1 MARTIQ
7 SHDVMTLETRP
18 FDPAEYLD
26 TDEAQAAY
34 LTEALD
40 TADPAL
46 ISDSLAVIARAITA
60 SESLGAVDPAI
71 CEKLNP
77 ELGAVLDAVRALGL
91 RLEAT
96 VAVQLEPAET

>member
-1 MARTIQ
+1 
-7 SHDVMTLETRP
+7 MTLETRP

-46 ISDSLAVIARAITA
+46 ISD
-60 SESLGAVDPAI
+60 SLGAVDPAI

>member
-1 MARTIQ
+1 
-7 SHDVMTLETRP
+7 MTLETRP

-40 TADPAL
+40 TGDPAF
-46 ISDSLAVIARAITA
+46 ISDSLAVIARARRLFQPART
-60 SESLGAVDPAI
+60 SGESLGAVDPAI
-71 CEKLNP
+71 GEKLNP
-77 ELGAVLDAVRALGL
+77 ELGAVLDALRALGL